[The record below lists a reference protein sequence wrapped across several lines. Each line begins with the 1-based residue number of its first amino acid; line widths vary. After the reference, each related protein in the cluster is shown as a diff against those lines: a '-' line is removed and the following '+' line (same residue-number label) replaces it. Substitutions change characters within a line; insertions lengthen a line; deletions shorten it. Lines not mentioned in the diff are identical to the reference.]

1 MAEETYIENNP
12 DAARTI
18 DGLRDTGY
26 DFNSACADI
35 IDNSVSAGADKI
47 LIRIISDTEVIAEP
61 APNLIPAEVLKEN
74 GALVQGISDKF
85 AEMKNNILAAL
96 GPMALL
102 TAAIGFVTKIFTT

>member
-35 IDNSVSAGADKI
+35 IDNS
-47 LIRIISDTEVIAEP
+47 
-61 APNLIPAEVLKEN
+61 NLFVMVLYLKDFM
-74 GALVQGISDKF
+74 LRQQQSF
-85 AEMKNNILAAL
+85 PLSL
-96 GPMALL
+96 
-102 TAAIGFVTKIFTT
+102 